1 MRKTNKVL
9 TTLAIAG
16 MLLSSLPLNVFAEG
30 TVQSRLYGET
40 ASQTAVAIAEQ
51 TGWTGTA
58 ILASSASY
66 GMVDALTSG
75 PLAAFLKAPIFLQ
88 EPGDVLNPDTKAEL
102 EKLAVTKVYVTS
114 GTAVI
119 SQAVLNQLADL
130 DITVIPLGG
139 SDRFE
144 TSVNIAKKMVELE
157 APVTKVAVAYGW
169 LNQDALS
176 VAAIASANNEPILLT
191 EKNTVPA
198 SVKAFLTTNTSIVA
212 TDVIGG
218 TGVISVT
225 SKDQFPSPTRYF
237 GNTAYDTNV
246 AVLKAFD
253 NVINYD
259 NVFIA
264 NGETAIDALAGA
276 PLAAKYNAGIV
287 LVNGTTN
294 EGTTYASGKI
304 SASSVVTALGGT
316 AVVPES
322 VLNDIIA
329 AQTSANQTAAIAKID
344 GIVLGEDSAAITL
357 QDLKD
362 AGVTA
367 ADVLEANLVAYQT
380 AISAAADLALD
391 STVTIQEMVTD
402 VNTTQAAAATLTTS
416 ITKIDSIV
424 LGEDATAITLQDL
437 KDAGVTAA
445 DVLEA
450 NLVAY
455 QTAISAA
462 ADLAL
467 DSTAKIQE
475 MVTDVNTAQAA
486 AATLTTAITKIDSI
500 VLGEDA
506 ATITL
511 QDLKDAGVTAADVL
525 EANLE
530 AYQAAISAA
539 ADLAL
544 DSTVKIQEM
553 VTAVNTAEAQ
563 V

>member
-391 STVTIQEMVTD
+391 ST
-402 VNTTQAAAATLTTS
+402 
-416 ITKIDSIV
+416 
-424 LGEDATAITLQDL
+424 
-437 KDAGVTAA
+437 
-445 DVLEA
+445 
-450 NLVAY
+450 
-455 QTAISAA
+455 
-462 ADLAL
+462 
-467 DSTAKIQE
+467 AKIQE

>member
-367 ADVLEANLVAYQT
+367 ADVLEANLEAYQT

-391 STVTIQEMVTD
+391 STVKIQEMVTD